1 MLIFIRSF
9 ISKFLFVIFEIL
21 MQSSFHYL
29 PIPFLV
35 LSKLRIFH
43 FNIEVDE
50 RAPDILN
57 LILSIKVKKIIVQIL
72 ISICIFLFSFNF
84 INQRMPGNKECVE
97 SSLLLL
103 LISARTSSNCI
114 KEDFQLFLD
123 QLLIFFPD
131 RNLYE
136 FFINVFFDLFFNK

>member
-1 MLIFIRSF
+1 MFIFIRSF
-9 ISKFLFVIFEIL
+9 ISKFLLVIFEIL

-29 PIPFLV
+29 PIHFLV

-50 RAPDILN
+50 RAPDIFN
-57 LILSIKVKKIIVQIL
+57 LILSIKVKKLIVQII
-72 ISICIFLFSFNF
+72 ISVYILLFSFNF
-84 INQRMPGNKECVE
+84 IYQRMPGNKEGVE

-103 LISARTSSNCI
+103 LISARASGNCI
-114 KEDFQLFLD
+114 KENFQLFLD

-131 RNLYE
+131 RKFYE
-136 FFINVFFDLFFNK
+136 FIICVFFDFFFN